1 MRKIVQYLYEYRNGR
16 QIQNVGFVR
25 GEYRENNMS
34 LQIYGRGFRTDEN
47 PLFEI
52 FMVYLEDENCIG
64 ISMGTIRSQS
74 PVFGYR
80 LEYDIQDVGGKDI
93 FDRIG
98 GIVISSE
105 ENGNKLWYGATW
117 DGMRINPEQMI
128 SKEEYEEKLLK
139 TATLEGEEELEEEI
153 AGEIEWTEPAEEME
167 DAIEAEEAVESEEA
181 ITEAEK
187 AVESEEAITETEENA
202 ETEVITEAEEAE
214 RLDEKDQIF
223 KITREDLVKLPR
235 AEWKLANN
243 HFLLHGYRNYH
254 HLVSFEKEGACWIGV
269 PGIYHPNEE
278 KVAYSFGFDQ
288 FMKPDEGEV
297 ELTEEQMDETENFG
311 YWCRRV
317 SSVIGE

>member
-1 MRKIVQYLYEYRNGR
+1 MRKMVQYLYEYRNGR

-139 TATLEGEEELEEEI
+139 TATLEE
-153 AGEIEWTEPAEEME
+153 
-167 DAIEAEEAVESEEA
+167 EEAVEAEE
-181 ITEAEK
+181 
-187 AVESEEAITETEENA
+187 VITETEENA

>member
-128 SKEEYEEKLLK
+128 SKEEYEEKFFKDGAYKFGLFSDVDYLI
-139 TATLEGEEELEEEI
+139 TDREPNDEI
-153 AGEIEWTEPAEEME
+153 
-167 DAIEAEEAVESEEA
+167 
-181 ITEAEK
+181 K
-187 AVESEEAITETEENA
+187 AA
-202 ETEVITEAEEAE
+202 
-214 RLDEKDQIF
+214 L
-223 KITREDLVKLPR
+223 
-235 AEWKLANN
+235 
-243 HFLLHGYRNYH
+243 
-254 HLVSFEKEGACWIGV
+254 EKE
-269 PGIYHPNEE
+269 
-278 KVAYSFGFDQ
+278 D
-288 FMKPDEGEV
+288 
-297 ELTEEQMDETENFG
+297 
-311 YWCRRV
+311 
-317 SSVIGE
+317 VIVIF

>member
-1 MRKIVQYLYEYRNGR
+1 MRKMVQYLYEYRNGR

-117 DGMRINPEQMI
+117 DEMRINPEQMI

-139 TATLEGEEELEEEI
+139 TATLEE
-153 AGEIEWTEPAEEME
+153 
-167 DAIEAEEAVESEEA
+167 EEAVEEEEA
-181 ITEAEK
+181 ITEAE
-187 AVESEEAITETEENA
+187 ENV

>member
-98 GIVISSE
+98 GIVIGSE

-117 DGMRINPEQMI
+117 DGMLINPEQMI

-139 TATLEGEEELEEEI
+139 TATLEE
-153 AGEIEWTEPAEEME
+153 
-167 DAIEAEEAVESEEA
+167 EEAVEAEE
-181 ITEAEK
+181 
-187 AVESEEAITETEENA
+187 VITETEENA

-269 PGIYHPNEE
+269 PGIYHPTEE

>member
-153 AGEIEWTEPAEEME
+153 AGEIEWTEPAAEME
-167 DAIEAEEAVESEEA
+167 DAIGAEEAV
-181 ITEAEK
+181 
-187 AVESEEAITETEENA
+187 
-202 ETEVITEAEEAE
+202 EAEEAE

>member
-1 MRKIVQYLYEYRNGR
+1 MRKMVQYLYEYRNGR

-117 DGMRINPEQMI
+117 DGMHINPEQMI

-139 TATLEGEEELEEEI
+139 TATLEE
-153 AGEIEWTEPAEEME
+153 
-167 DAIEAEEAVESEEA
+167 EEAVEAEE
-181 ITEAEK
+181 
-187 AVESEEAITETEENA
+187 VITETEENA

-317 SSVIGE
+317 SSVIGEMIEETYETEVDDR

>member
-153 AGEIEWTEPAEEME
+153 AGEIEWTEPAAEME
-167 DAIEAEEAVESEEA
+167 DAIGAEEAVEA
-181 ITEAEK
+181 
-187 AVESEEAITETEENA
+187 EEAITETEENA
-202 ETEVITEAEEAE
+202 ETEVITEAEENVE
-214 RLDEKDQIF
+214 TEVIK
-223 KITREDLVKLPR
+223 
-235 AEWKLANN
+235 N

-317 SSVIGE
+317 SSIIGE

>member
-1 MRKIVQYLYEYRNGR
+1 MRKMVQYLYEYRNGR

-52 FMVYLEDENCIG
+52 FMVYLENENCIG

-117 DGMRINPEQMI
+117 DGMHINPEQMI

-139 TATLEGEEELEEEI
+139 TATLEE
-153 AGEIEWTEPAEEME
+153 
-167 DAIEAEEAVESEEA
+167 EEAVEAEE
-181 ITEAEK
+181 
-187 AVESEEAITETEENA
+187 VITETEENA
-202 ETEVITEAEEAE
+202 ETEVITEAEENVETEVITEAEEAE

-278 KVAYSFGFDQ
+278 KVAYTFGFDQ

>member
-117 DGMRINPEQMI
+117 DGMRII
-128 SKEEYEEKLLK
+128 RS
-139 TATLEGEEELEEEI
+139 
-153 AGEIEWTEPAEEME
+153 
-167 DAIEAEEAVESEEA
+167 
-181 ITEAEK
+181 
-187 AVESEEAITETEENA
+187 
-202 ETEVITEAEEAE
+202 
-214 RLDEKDQIF
+214 R
-223 KITREDLVKLPR
+223 
-235 AEWKLANN
+235 
-243 HFLLHGYRNYH
+243 
-254 HLVSFEKEGACWIGV
+254 
-269 PGIYHPNEE
+269 
-278 KVAYSFGFDQ
+278 
-288 FMKPDEGEV
+288 
-297 ELTEEQMDETENFG
+297 
-311 YWCRRV
+311 
-317 SSVIGE
+317 

>member
-1 MRKIVQYLYEYRNGR
+1 MRKMVQYLYEYRNGR

-64 ISMGTIRSQS
+64 ISMGTIRSRS

-117 DGMRINPEQMI
+117 DGMLINPEQMI

-139 TATLEGEEELEEEI
+139 TATLEE
-153 AGEIEWTEPAEEME
+153 
-167 DAIEAEEAVESEEA
+167 EEAVEAEE
-181 ITEAEK
+181 
-187 AVESEEAITETEENA
+187 VITETEENA

>member
-117 DGMRINPEQMI
+117 DGMCINPEQMI

-139 TATLEGEEELEEEI
+139 TATLEE
-153 AGEIEWTEPAEEME
+153 
-167 DAIEAEEAVESEEA
+167 EEAVEAEEVITETEENA
-181 ITEAEK
+181 ETEVITEA
-187 AVESEEAITETEENA
+187 EENA

>member
-1 MRKIVQYLYEYRNGR
+1 MRKMVQYLYEYRNGR

-117 DGMRINPEQMI
+117 DGMHINPEQMI

-139 TATLEGEEELEEEI
+139 TATLEE
-153 AGEIEWTEPAEEME
+153 
-167 DAIEAEEAVESEEA
+167 EEAVEAEE
-181 ITEAEK
+181 
-187 AVESEEAITETEENA
+187 VITETEENA
-202 ETEVITEAEEAE
+202 ETEVITEAEENVETEVITEAEEAE

>member
-1 MRKIVQYLYEYRNGR
+1 MRKMVQYLYEYRNGR

-117 DGMRINPEQMI
+117 DGMHINPEQMI

-139 TATLEGEEELEEEI
+139 TATLEE
-153 AGEIEWTEPAEEME
+153 
-167 DAIEAEEAVESEEA
+167 EEAVEAEE
-181 ITEAEK
+181 
-187 AVESEEAITETEENA
+187 VITETEENA

>member
-117 DGMRINPEQMI
+117 DGMLINPEQMI

-139 TATLEGEEELEEEI
+139 TATLEE
-153 AGEIEWTEPAEEME
+153 
-167 DAIEAEEAVESEEA
+167 EEAVEAEEA
-181 ITEAEK
+181 ITEAE
-187 AVESEEAITETEENA
+187 ENV

>member
-139 TATLEGEEELEEEI
+139 TATLEE
-153 AGEIEWTEPAEEME
+153 
-167 DAIEAEEAVESEEA
+167 EEAVEAEE
-181 ITEAEK
+181 
-187 AVESEEAITETEENA
+187 VITETEENA